1 MPCCSQHVRTI
12 DTGRLT
18 GEADDMSNERMQQI
32 SNELCDLNAELVSLQ
47 TRALCRVEEIENDF
61 DGVVL
66 QDDVKTMF
74 LTMQR
79 LITRV

>member
-1 MPCCSQHVRTI
+1 
-12 DTGRLT
+12 
-18 GEADDMSNERMQQI
+18 MSTERMQQI
-32 SNELCDLNAELVSLQ
+32 SNELLDLNAELVSLQ
-47 TRALCRVEEIENDF
+47 TRALHRVEEIENDF

-66 QDDVKTMF
+66 QDDVKTLF

>member
-1 MPCCSQHVRTI
+1 
-12 DTGRLT
+12 
-18 GEADDMSNERMQQI
+18 MQQI
-32 SNELCDLNAELVSLQ
+32 SNELRDLTAELVSLQ
-47 TRALCRVEEIENDF
+47 TRALHRVEEIENDF

-74 LTMQR
+74 LTLQR

>member
-1 MPCCSQHVRTI
+1 M
-12 DTGRLT
+12 
-18 GEADDMSNERMQQI
+18 NQI
-32 SNELCDLNAELVSLQ
+32 SNELHDLSAELVSLQ
-47 TRALCRVEEIENDF
+47 TRALHRVEEIENDF
-61 DGVVL
+61 NGVVL

>member
-1 MPCCSQHVRTI
+1 MNQI
-12 DTGRLT
+12 N
-18 GEADDMSNERMQQI
+18 GELRD
-32 SNELCDLNAELVSLQ
+32 LCAELESLQ
-47 TRALCRVEEIENDF
+47 ARALHRVEELENDF